1 VTVADPAASAPDAPP
16 AAEVDAAAGAG
27 PDETGPALLHGCA
40 TSEAQG
46 QRVVH
51 PNREQYLD
59 LLRHLLD
66 DGYDQCLDVFGVD
79 YLVHPGRS
87 TLPDGVAPERFEVV
101 LLLINHGERTRLRV
115 RVQVPEDDPT
125 LPSLFTLW
133 PGTEA
138 PERETFDM
146 FGIEF
151 TGHPDL
157 TRILMP
163 EDWVGHPLR
172 KDYSVGAIPVQF
184 SEDHTAPPPAGA
196 R

>member
-16 AAEVDAAAGAG
+16 AEDAG
-27 PDETGPALLHGCA
+27 PDDTGPALLHGCL
-40 TSEAQG
+40 TSESQG
-46 QRVVH
+46 QLVVH
-51 PNREQYLD
+51 PTREQYLD

-79 YLVHPGRS
+79 YLLHPGRT
-87 TLPDGVAPERFEVV
+87 TLPPGVVPERFEVV
-101 LLLINHGERTRLRV
+101 LLLINHRERTRVRV

-125 LPSLFTLW
+125 LPSLFALW

-138 PERETFDM
+138 PERETYDM

-151 TGHPDL
+151 TDHPDL

-172 KDYSVGAIPVQF
+172 KDYPVGAIPVQF
-184 SEDHTAPPPAGA
+184 TEDHTAPPPGGT

>member
-1 VTVADPAASAPDAPP
+1 VTVADPAASVPDAAPEGG
-16 AAEVDAAAGAG
+16 AEDGGEATAAAG
-27 PDETGPALLHGCA
+27 PLLLHGCP
-40 TSEAQG
+40 TSERQG
-46 QRVVH
+46 QLVVH
-51 PNREQYLD
+51 PSRDQYLE

-79 YLVHPGRS
+79 YLLHSGR
-87 TLPDGVAPERFEVV
+87 TTVPPGVAPERFEVV
-101 LLLINHGERTRLRV
+101 LLLLNHRERTRLRV
-115 RVQVPEDDPT
+115 RVQVPEGDPT

-138 PERETFDM
+138 PERETYDM

-151 TGHPDL
+151 TDHPDL

-172 KDYSVGAIPVQF
+172 KDYDVGAIPVQF
-184 SEDHTAPPPAGA
+184 SEGHTAPPPGGA